1 MTFEQAKARLDEIVT
16 AVRRKDASLEQS
28 LDMLEEGVR
37 LANICTE
44 RIDHT
49 QWRSVV
55 DAGATTSGSGDE
67 AAEGAEEDAAEQ
79 ESTGEGA
86 GEDETGTSAELA
98 EEDAGS

>member
-1 MTFEQAKARLDEIVT
+1 MTFDQAKARLDEIVT

-28 LDMLEEGVR
+28 LDLLEEGVR

-55 DAGATTSGSGDE
+55 DAEATTAGSGDE
-67 AAEGAEEDAAEQ
+67 GAESAEGAGADAAEDD
-79 ESTGEGA
+79 A
-86 GEDETGTSAELA
+86 GSAAELA